1 MRNLVTKIVT
11 VAAAATLTMTAAQTA
26 QATPDTGSTGYSTA
40 YFEFTDAARNTA
52 VFKLTNPAKIA
63 EARELLRTGSNKHLN
78 GVITKRRASYN
89 PQWSYHY
96 IPDSVEFADITAE
109 VCDASISY
117 VEEHLDEAGGHF
129 LPDLRWCPWSSKLTR
144 EIKR

>member
-11 VAAAATLTMTAAQTA
+11 VAAAAALTMTAAQTA
-26 QATPDTGSTGYSTA
+26 QATPEAGSAEYAAA
-40 YFEFTDAARNTA
+40 YFEFTDSTRNKA
-52 VFKLTNPAKIA
+52 VFKLTDPAKIA
-63 EARELLRTGSNKHLN
+63 EARELLRTGSTKHLN
-78 GVITKRRASYN
+78 GVITKQRASYN
-89 PQWSYHY
+89 PRWSYHY
-96 IPDSVEFADITAE
+96 VPDSVQFADFSTE
-109 VCDASISY
+109 VCDASIPY